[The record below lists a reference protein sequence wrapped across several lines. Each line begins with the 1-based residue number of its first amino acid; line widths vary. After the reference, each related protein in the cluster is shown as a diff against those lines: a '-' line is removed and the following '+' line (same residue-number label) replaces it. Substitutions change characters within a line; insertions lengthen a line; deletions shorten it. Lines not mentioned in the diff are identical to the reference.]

1 MVLLAIRYDGFSNL
15 VSEAAQTN
23 INLMADS
30 SSTVCIL
37 CGHSTEVYHQAY
49 LRANVVTSFKK
60 YEHFHLQ
67 LNNSFMQS

>member
-30 SSTVCIL
+30 RSTVCIL

-49 LRANVVTSFKK
+49 LRANAVTSFKK
-60 YEHFHLQ
+60 YEHFSNIFLVV
-67 LNNSFMQS
+67 